1 MSHIPSKPKRTKGL
15 EGVTRGVTRQIRCHI
30 LILSDSFKSSDLL
43 TIDPLPALG
52 PAV

>member
-30 LILSDSFKSSDLL
+30 LILSDSLKPSDLFPINSL
-43 TIDPLPALG
+43 SALDPIL
-52 PAV
+52 